1 MLRVMRVLLF
11 VGLWLVP
18 LGVGAAAEIGSV
30 ARVQNTAWALNTGDN
45 RSLEAGAPI
54 YDGDV
59 LSTGSEARLEVT
71 FVDGTSLTL
80 GQNAV
85 IEVDEFVYDPDAES
99 GSTAWDVVAG
109 AFLMVTGEI
118 AKNSPENVSISTP
131 SATIGIRGTQ
141 FWGGQIDDGYG
152 ILLLEGII
160 TVATPTGTVVLGEVG
175 EGTMIAAAGAAPS
188 DPIIWGD
195 EKKARAFETVT
206 FAPW

>member
-1 MLRVMRVLLF
+1 MRRTLRTLLF
-11 VGLWLVP
+11 VSLWLAP
-18 LGVGAAAEIGSV
+18 LSAGAAEEIGSV
-30 ARVQNTAWALNTGDN
+30 ARVHNAAWALSTGDN
-45 RSLEAGAPI
+45 RSLETGSPI

-85 IEVDEFVYDPDAES
+85 IEVDDFVYDPENED
-99 GSTAWDVVAG
+99 GSAGWDILAG

-131 SATIGIRGTQ
+131 SVHIGIRGTQ
-141 FWGGQIDDGYG
+141 FWGGLIDDGYG
-152 ILLLEGII
+152 VLLLEGIV
-160 TVATPTGTVVLGEVG
+160 TVSTASGTVVLSQIG
-175 EGTMIAAAGAAPS
+175 EGTMVAEAGAAPS

-206 FAPW
+206 FAP